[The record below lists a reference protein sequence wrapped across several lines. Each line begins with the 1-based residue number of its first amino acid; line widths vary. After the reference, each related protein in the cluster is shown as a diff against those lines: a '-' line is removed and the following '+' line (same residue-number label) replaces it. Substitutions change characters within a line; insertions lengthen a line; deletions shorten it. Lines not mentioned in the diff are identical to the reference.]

1 MGKIEREGPKLLPPG
16 ENQREGHEMLVCCHL
31 VTACIAFY

>member
-16 ENQREGHEMLVCCHL
+16 ENQREGHEVPVPCHL
-31 VTACIAFY
+31 VTAFIVLY

>member
-16 ENQREGHEMLVCCHL
+16 EDQREGHEVLVRCHL
-31 VTACIAFY
+31 VTTFITLY